1 MADDREFRELLND
14 SIRLMENAVARA
26 ELFRVANTKS
36 VITTFNGAGLGTPFD
51 RVRDSVH
58 KDLCLALAMLF
69 ETRDD
74 SLSFWLLLKRAASV
88 KPQSE
93 ELLQKARALLDE
105 WANEPRQKE
114 IKNLR
119 NRVIAHIDVTGK
131 GHDAK
136 YGDEM
141 KVLEA
146 AIQIHGALT
155 QAFGSFLDVARLRKG
170 WAAEAEK
177 FWDAWRPQAA
187 KA

>member
-1 MADDREFRELLND
+1 MADDQEFRGLLND
-14 SIRLMENAVARA
+14 SIRLMENAIARA
-26 ELFRVANTKS
+26 ELFRVANTKA
-36 VITTFNGAGLGTPFD
+36 VVKAFNDAGLGTSFD

-74 SLSFWLLLKRAASV
+74 SLSFWLLLKQAAGV

-105 WANEPRQKE
+105 WANEPQQKE

-119 NRVIAHIDVTGK
+119 NRVIAHIDITGK

-155 QAFGSFLDVARLRKG
+155 EAFGSFLDVTRLRKG

-177 FWDAWRPQAA
+177 FWDAWHQQRVSA
-187 KA
+187 